1 MRGIFLGRLLTKQ
14 CRENGSLMLTVRK
27 VELLKTWGLYTTSTS
42 LTDKLLSL
50 NLLLRAGLGESNRL
64 IAIITDTKA
73 NNSIQPPKIRYLL
86 NVMLEGFL
94 IVLFDEFI
102 TECLE

>member
-1 MRGIFLGRLLTKQ
+1 MRDILLGRLLMKQ

-42 LTDKLLSL
+42 LTEKLLNS
-50 NLLLRAGLGESNRL
+50 LLRAGLGESNRL

-94 IVLFDEFI
+94 IVLFDESI

>member
-1 MRGIFLGRLLTKQ
+1 MRDILLGRLLTKQ

-42 LTDKLLSL
+42 LTEKLLNS
-50 NLLLRAGLGESNRL
+50 LLRAGLGESNRL

-94 IVLFDEFI
+94 IVLFDESI

>member
-1 MRGIFLGRLLTKQ
+1 MRDILLGRLLMKQ

-42 LTDKLLSL
+42 LTEKLL